1 MHEIFQGQTGTHGAL
16 DFIYI
21 FQGTLQPVKLT
32 RNPQETQR
40 LRLWGCPRNCG
51 STWLQSL
58 SCWWAQCF
66 FGMISWKWVTE
77 RMLAFWFGVMAFMID
92 TGWVENCG
100 LLAPA
105 VLVFELVLCLWP
117 SAICALT
124 VVASLA
130 YSIAGWQ
137 QWQHVSLPLR
147 VSLCWLTTLFM
158 GSMPRVLCRCLYII
172 WALLWRQQQQPLLTD
187 VLPYPH
193 PCGDIVFPLIDLELD
208 EGQALLLTLSDTPTY
223 ISCLWPCVRDRST

>member
-1 MHEIFQGQTGTHGAL
+1 MHEVFQGQTGTHGAL

-40 LRLWGCPRNCG
+40 LRLWGCPRN
-51 STWLQSL
+51 LVAV

-77 RMLAFWFGVMAFMID
+77 RMLTFWFGVMAFMID

-100 LLAPA
+100 LLTLA
-105 VLVFELVLCLWP
+105 VLVFELVLHSWP

-124 VVASLA
+124 VAASLA

-172 WALLWRQQQQPLLTD
+172 WVLLWRQQQQPLLTD

-193 PCGDIVFPLIDLELD
+193 PCGDIVSPLIDLELD

>member
-1 MHEIFQGQTGTHGAL
+1 MRYFKVRQVLLGPWTLFIFFKVLYNLWSWPEI
-16 DFIYI
+16 
-21 FQGTLQPVKLT
+21 PKKLKDSDYGVV
-32 RNPQETQR
+32 
-40 LRLWGCPRNCG
+40 LG
-51 STWLQSL
+51 TWLQSL

-77 RMLAFWFGVMAFMID
+77 RMLTFWFGVMAFMID

-100 LLAPA
+100 LLTLA
-105 VLVFELVLCLWP
+105 VLVFELVLHLWP

-130 YSIAGWQ
+130 YSIARWQ

-172 WALLWRQQQQPLLTD
+172 WVLLWQQQQQPLLTD

-193 PCGDIVFPLIDLELD
+193 PWGDIVSPLIDLELD
-208 EGQALLLTLSDTPTY
+208 EGQALLLTLSDTPT
-223 ISCLWPCVRDRST
+223 